1 MERVAVIGASSKP
14 ERYAYKAVKQLLS
27 HGHTPLP
34 VSLRD
39 EKILEQP
46 CFTSIHEVP
55 GPVDTVTLYVNPRIL
70 SEMVEDII
78 AKSPKRIIMNPGT
91 ESEEH
96 ARTFEKSGIRVIQA
110 CTLVLLST
118 GQFDTV

>member
-14 ERYAYKAVKQLLS
+14 DRYAYKAVHQLLN
-27 HGHTPLP
+27 HGHAPLP

-39 EKILEQP
+39 EVILDQK
-46 CFTSIHEVP
+46 CYRTIDEVP
-55 GPVDTVTLYVNPRIL
+55 QPIDTVTLYVNPRIL
-70 SEMVEDII
+70 TEMVDGII
-78 AKSPKRIIMNPGT
+78 AKKPKRVIMNPGT

-96 ARTFEKSGIRVIQA
+96 TKKFESAGIRVIRA